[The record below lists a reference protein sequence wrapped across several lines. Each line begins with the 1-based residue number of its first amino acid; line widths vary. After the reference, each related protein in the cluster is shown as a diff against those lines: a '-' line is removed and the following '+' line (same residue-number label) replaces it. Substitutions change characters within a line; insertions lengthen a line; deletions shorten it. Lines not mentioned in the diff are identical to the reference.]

1 MVYGSYIQE
10 FYLNVSKKLVTLQKP
25 HKPKIDMD
33 NTSKTI
39 RKNNE
44 LIEARY
50 RLSLNEQR
58 LVLLLA
64 SDISNDD
71 EAFKDYE
78 IRVTDFARMFDL
90 ASDKDLYSK
99 VEQAADTLLGKIITL
114 KNDREIEKT
123 VWFSYVHYV
132 KGSGTVKVRFDKSL
146 KPYLLQ
152 LKNCGHYT
160 QYKLNYVI
168 NFKSQYS
175 IRLYELLKMHAF
187 KAKEGKFERNF
198 EINELRLTLGIAK
211 KEYKIFNNFRVRVIE
226 PAVEEVIAQTDLD
239 IEEVRYERVRNK
251 VVSIRFF
258 VAIRQSKPNSQI
270 IDTELTQAIK
280 NEPIIDH
287 LVKLG
292 FAIETARRYKNKY
305 GIKHLERNIAYTLAK
320 QQEGLVKDFPAYL
333 NKAITEDMGGAWM
346 VVKTKQEEE
355 KAVKQ
360 TQAQAREKEAELAHL
375 KRLAELG
382 GVSVESLK
390 KF

>member
-1 MVYGSYIQE
+1 
-10 FYLNVSKKLVTLQKP
+10 
-25 HKPKIDMD
+25 MD
-33 NTSKTI
+33 STSKTI

-71 EAFKDYE
+71 EEFKDYE
-78 IRVTDFARMFDL
+78 IRVVDFAQMFGL

-99 VEQAADTLLGKIITL
+99 VEQAADALLGKVITL
-114 KNDREIEKT
+114 KNDEEIEKT

-168 NFKSQYS
+168 NFKSHYS

-187 KAKEGKFERNF
+187 KAKEDKFERNF

-226 PAVEEVIAQTDLD
+226 PAVTEVIAQTDLA

-258 VAIRQSKPNSQI
+258 VAIRQAKPSPEI
-270 IDTELTQAIK
+270 IDTEPTQTVK
-280 NEPIIDH
+280 NEPMIDH

-292 FAIETARRYKNKY
+292 FATETARRYKTKY
-305 GIKHLERNIAYTLAK
+305 GIKHLERNIAYALAK

-355 KAVKQ
+355 KAVTEAKVN
-360 TQAQAREKEAELAHL
+360 AREKEAELAHL
-375 KRLAELG
+375 RRLAEMG
-382 GVSVESLK
+382 GVSLQLLVK
-390 KF
+390 K